1 MLDRLADNLDIWG
14 KRPGACRDQNKQEDQ
29 NKRTRAPVSCGATGS
44 EAMAEDTIG
53 FVGTGR
59 MGGPMAG
66 RLLDAGYSL
75 SVYDM
80 QSEATKPLVARGARL
95 AKSPAEVASSA
106 DIVLTSLPTPDIV
119 KAVALGPDGI
129 IAGNRASIVIDL
141 STTGPGAAKLI
152 AEGFK
157 PRKTLVDAPVSGGV
171 KGAVNG
177 TLAVMVS
184 CPKAT
189 YERVEPILKNF
200 GKLFYT
206 GDKPGTAQT
215 AKLANNLM
223 AAAALV
229 ITSEAVAMGVKGG
242 VDAKVLIDIINAS
255 SGRNSAS
262 EDKFPRAVL
271 PGTFD
276 FGFTTGLSYKDVR
289 LCVDEAEAM
298 GVPMVCGSVVR
309 QMLAITNAKYGPSSD
324 FTSIAKVL
332 EEWAGVEMR
341 G

>member
-1 MLDRLADNLDIWG
+1 
-14 KRPGACRDQNKQEDQ
+14 
-29 NKRTRAPVSCGATGS
+29 
-44 EAMAEDTIG
+44 MAEDTIG

-242 VDAKVLIDIINAS
+242 VDARVLIDIINAS

>member
-1 MLDRLADNLDIWG
+1 
-14 KRPGACRDQNKQEDQ
+14 
-29 NKRTRAPVSCGATGS
+29 
-44 EAMAEDTIG
+44 MAKHTIG
-53 FVGTGR
+53 FIGTGR

-66 RLLDAGYSL
+66 RLMDAGHAL
-75 SVYDM
+75 SVYDA
-80 QSEATKPLVARGARL
+80 QSEATQPLVARGARL
-95 AKSPAEVASSA
+95 ASSPAEVASAS
-106 DIVLTSLPTPDIV
+106 DIVLASLPTPDIV
-119 KAVALGPDGI
+119 KAVCLGPNGI
-129 IAGNRASIVIDL
+129 SSGNRARIVIDL
-141 STTGPGAAKLI
+141 STSGPGAAKLI
-152 AEGFK
+152 AQEFQ
-157 PRKTLVDAPVSGGV
+157 PRNLTLVDAPVSGGV

-189 YERVEPILKNF
+189 YEIVEPILRNF

-206 GDKPGTAQT
+206 GEKPGTAQT

-309 QMLAITNAKYGPSSD
+309 QMLAITNAKYGASSD

-332 EEWAGVEMR
+332 EEWAGVQMR

>member
-1 MLDRLADNLDIWG
+1 MPDPI
-14 KRPGACRDQNKQEDQ
+14 
-29 NKRTRAPVSCGATGS
+29 
-44 EAMAEDTIG
+44 IG
-53 FVGTGR
+53 FVGLGR
-59 MGGPMAG
+59 MGSPMAG
-66 RLLDAGYSL
+66 RLLDAGYAL
-75 SVYDM
+75 SVYDT
-80 QSEATKPLVARGARL
+80 QSETMAALGARGAHL
-95 AKSPAEVASSA
+95 AKSPADVASSS
-106 DIVLTSLPTPDIV
+106 DIVLASLPTPDIV
-119 KAVALGPDGI
+119 KAVALGSNGI
-129 IAGNRASIVIDL
+129 IEGTRARVLVDL
-141 STTGPGAAKLI
+141 STTGPGAAKII
-152 AEGFK
+152 AEGLK
-157 PRKTLVDAPVSGGV
+157 AKNITLVDAPVSGGIR
-171 KGAVNG
+171 GAVG
-177 TLAVMVS
+177 GSLAVMVS

-189 YERVEPILKNF
+189 FDTVQPILKNF

-206 GDKPGTAQT
+206 GEKPGLAQT

-223 AAAALV
+223 AAAAVV

-242 VDAKVLIDIINAS
+242 LDARVLIDIINAS

-289 LCVDEAEAM
+289 LCIDEAEAM
-298 GVPMVCGSVVR
+298 GVPMVCGAVVR
-309 QMLAITNAKYGPSSD
+309 QMLAITNAKYGASSD

>member
-1 MLDRLADNLDIWG
+1 MA
-14 KRPGACRDQNKQEDQ
+14 KQ
-29 NKRTRAPVSCGATGS
+29 A
-44 EAMAEDTIG
+44 IG
-53 FVGTGR
+53 FIGTGR

-66 RLLDAGYSL
+66 RLLDAGHAL
-75 SVYDM
+75 SVYDT
-80 QSEATKPLVARGARL
+80 QSEATEPLVARGARL
-95 AKSPAEVASSA
+95 ASSPAEVASASN
-106 DIVLTSLPTPDIV
+106 IVLARLPTTDIV
-119 KAVALGPDGI
+119 KTVPFGPNGI
-129 IAGNRASIVIDL
+129 SSGNRARIVIDL
-141 STTGPGAAKLI
+141 STSGPGTAKLI
-152 AEGFK
+152 AQEFK
-157 PRKTLVDAPVSGGV
+157 ARNLTLVDAPVSGGI

-189 YERVEPILKNF
+189 YEIVEPILKNF

-206 GDKPGTAQT
+206 GEKPGTAQT

-242 VDAKVLIDIINAS
+242 VDARVLIDIINAS

-309 QMLAITNAKYGPSSD
+309 QMLAITNAKYGASSD

-332 EEWAGVEMR
+332 EEWAGVQMR

>member
-1 MLDRLADNLDIWG
+1 
-14 KRPGACRDQNKQEDQ
+14 
-29 NKRTRAPVSCGATGS
+29 
-44 EAMAEDTIG
+44 MAKHTIG
-53 FVGTGR
+53 FIGTGR

-66 RLLDAGYSL
+66 RLMDAGYAL
-75 SVYDM
+75 SVYDA
-80 QSEATKPLVARGARL
+80 QSEATQPLVARGARL
-95 AKSPAEVASSA
+95 ASSPAEVASAS
-106 DIVLTSLPTPDIV
+106 DIVLASLPTPDIV
-119 KAVALGPDGI
+119 KAVCLGPNGI
-129 IAGNRASIVIDL
+129 SSGNRARIVIDL
-141 STTGPGAAKLI
+141 STSGPGAAKLI
-152 AEGFK
+152 AQEFQ
-157 PRKTLVDAPVSGGV
+157 PRNLTLVDAPVSGGV

-189 YERVEPILKNF
+189 YEIVEPILRNF

-206 GDKPGTAQT
+206 GEKPGTAQT

-309 QMLAITNAKYGPSSD
+309 QMLAITNAKYGASSD

-332 EEWAGVEMR
+332 EEWAGVQMR

>member
-1 MLDRLADNLDIWG
+1 M
-14 KRPGACRDQNKQEDQ
+14 RPRRETNNG
-29 NKRTRAPVSCGATGS
+29 RARFMRAAGS
-44 EAMAEDTIG
+44 ETMAEETIG

-66 RLLDAGYSL
+66 RLFDAGYSL
-75 SVYDM
+75 SVYDT
-80 QSEATKPLVARGARL
+80 QAEATGPLVARGARL

-106 DIVLTSLPTPDIV
+106 DIVLISLPTPDIV
-119 KAVALGPDGI
+119 KAVTLGPDGLMS
-129 IAGNRASIVIDL
+129 GNRASIVVDL
-141 STTGPGAAKLI
+141 STSGPGAAKLV
-152 AEGFK
+152 ADGLK
-157 PRKTLVDAPVSGGV
+157 PRNMTLVDARVSGGI

-184 CPKAT
+184 CPKET
-189 YERVEPILKNF
+189 YETVQPILKNF
-200 GKLFYT
+200 GKLVYC

-215 AKLANNLM
+215 AKNLM
-223 AAAALV
+223 AGAALV

-276 FGFTTGLSYKDVR
+276 FGFSTGLSYKDVR
-289 LCVDEAEAM
+289 LCIDEAEAM
-298 GVPMVCGSVVR
+298 GVPMVCGSIVR
-309 QMLAITNAKYGPSSD
+309 QMLAITNAKYGASSD

-332 EEWAGVEMR
+332 EEWSGVEMR

>member
-1 MLDRLADNLDIWG
+1 
-14 KRPGACRDQNKQEDQ
+14 
-29 NKRTRAPVSCGATGS
+29 
-44 EAMAEDTIG
+44 MAEDTIG

-75 SVYDM
+75 SVYDV

>member
-1 MLDRLADNLDIWG
+1 MPDKI
-14 KRPGACRDQNKQEDQ
+14 
-29 NKRTRAPVSCGATGS
+29 
-44 EAMAEDTIG
+44 IG
-53 FVGTGR
+53 FVGLGR

-75 SVYDM
+75 VVCDT
-80 QSEATKPLVARGARL
+80 QTEATKPLVARGARL
-95 AKSPAEVASSA
+95 AQTPAEVASFS
-106 DIVLTSLPTPDIV
+106 DIVFTSLPTPDIV
-119 KAVALGPDGI
+119 KSVALGSDGI
-129 IAGNRASIVIDL
+129 VKGNRARILIDL
-141 STTGPGAAKLI
+141 STTGPGSAKIVSAGLATNNI
-152 AEGFK
+152 VM
-157 PRKTLVDAPVSGGV
+157 VDAPVSGGI
-171 KGAVNG
+171 KGAANG

-184 CPKAT
+184 CPKDT
-189 YERVEPILKNF
+189 FDVVEPILKNF
-200 GKLFYT
+200 GKIFFT
-206 GDKPGTAQT
+206 GELPGLAQT

-223 AAAALV
+223 AAAAVV

-242 VDAKVLIDIINAS
+242 LNAKVLIDIINAG

-276 FGFTTGLSYKDVR
+276 FGFATGLSYKDVR

-298 GVPMVCGSVVR
+298 GVPMVCGAVVR

>member
-1 MLDRLADNLDIWG
+1 MPE
-14 KRPGACRDQNKQEDQ
+14 K
-29 NKRTRAPVSCGATGS
+29 
-44 EAMAEDTIG
+44 TIG
-53 FVGTGR
+53 FVGVGR

-66 RLLDAGYSL
+66 RLLDAGHSL
-75 SVYDM
+75 CIYDT
-80 QSEATKPLVARGARL
+80 QAEATQPLTTRGARL
-95 AKSPAEVASSA
+95 AKSPAEVASAA
-106 DIVLTSLPTPDIV
+106 DIVLMSLPTPDIV
-119 KAVALGPDGI
+119 KAVTLGPDGI
-129 IAGNRASIVIDL
+129 IAGNRAGIVIDL
-141 STTGPGAAKLI
+141 STSGPGAAKLV

-157 PRKTLVDAPVSGGV
+157 PRKITLVDAPVSGGI

-189 YERVEPILKNF
+189 FETVEPILKHF
-200 GKLFYT
+200 GKLFYC

-242 VDAKVLIDIINAS
+242 VDARVLIDIINAS

-289 LCVDEAEAM
+289 LCIDEAEAM

-309 QMLAITNAKYGPSSD
+309 QMLAITNAKFGPSSD